1 MYYRMVS
8 SISGLY
14 PLDVQL
20 GQSEMSPD
28 IAKYP
33 LDGWESPPVENPWLR
48 GPLFY
53 MVVQDP
59 SFIGWSSLQ
68 IPFLLSELVFIIT
81 LTRNPLIIRLS
92 YG

>member
-14 PLDVQL
+14 PLDIQL

-33 LDGWESPPVENPWLR
+33 LDGRESPPVENPWLR
-48 GPLFY
+48 GTA
-53 MVVQDP
+53 
-59 SFIGWSSLQ
+59 SIIWWSSLQ